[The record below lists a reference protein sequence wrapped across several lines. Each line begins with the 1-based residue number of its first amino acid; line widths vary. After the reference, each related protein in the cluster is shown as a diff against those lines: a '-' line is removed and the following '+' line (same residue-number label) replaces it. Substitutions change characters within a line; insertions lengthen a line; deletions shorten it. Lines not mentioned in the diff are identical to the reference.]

1 MVTREVSPEGWK
13 AFCER
18 VQEACRGSLV
28 SIEVQQPDGTT
39 ASVAR
44 DLPLRSIGLDNETDA
59 CNTHLVIEA
68 GPERPVRHDVIEPIH
83 IRLRREGDGDRFNR
97 LQIVAEN
104 GTTNAV
110 LHPGLNPAALQGLD
124 IR

>member
-1 MVTREVSPEGWK
+1 MVTREVSPRGWK

-18 VQEACRGSLV
+18 VRESCRGALV

-39 ASVAR
+39 AKVAR
-44 DLPLRSIGLDNETDA
+44 DLPLRTIALDEESDA
-59 CNTHLVIEA
+59 CNTRLVIEA
-68 GPERPVRHDVIEPIH
+68 GPERPLRHVVIEPIH
-83 IRLRREGDGDRFNR
+83 IRLRHEGEGDRYNR

-110 LHPGLNPAALQGLD
+110 LHPGLTPAALQGIEL
-124 IR
+124 R